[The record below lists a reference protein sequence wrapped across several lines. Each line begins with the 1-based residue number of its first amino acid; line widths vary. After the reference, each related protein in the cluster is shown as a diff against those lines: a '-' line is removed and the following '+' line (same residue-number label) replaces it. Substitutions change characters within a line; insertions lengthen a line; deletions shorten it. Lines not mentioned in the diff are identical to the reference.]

1 MTERRSRHGLYVL
14 KVAVK
19 VRGLSAIDKRTAAGQ
34 ALIAWRQELLSDL
47 GGEDCVSAQRRALV
61 DMAVRTRL
69 YVDHVDAWLME
80 QRSLLNKRKKAIL
93 PVLRERQSLVDS
105 LARLLGQLG
114 LERVAKPVPSL
125 QDYLARKERESASPE
140 PPESSREPSDDE
152 PEPDEIERDNEPPEM
167 HEEAEDEERRA

>member
-34 ALIAWRQELLSDL
+34 ALIAWRQELLRDL
-47 GGEDCVSAQRRALV
+47 GGEDSVSAQRRALV

-69 YVDHVDAWLME
+69 YVDHLDAFLME
-80 QRSLLNKRKKAIL
+80 QRSLVNRRKKAIL

-114 LERVAKPVPSL
+114 LERVAKPVQSL
-125 QDYLARKERESASPE
+125 RDYLAQADAEDSAPGADGDGRHPAADNEAAESGKESAE
-140 PPESSREPSDDE
+140 T
-152 PEPDEIERDNEPPEM
+152 
-167 HEEAEDEERRA
+167 